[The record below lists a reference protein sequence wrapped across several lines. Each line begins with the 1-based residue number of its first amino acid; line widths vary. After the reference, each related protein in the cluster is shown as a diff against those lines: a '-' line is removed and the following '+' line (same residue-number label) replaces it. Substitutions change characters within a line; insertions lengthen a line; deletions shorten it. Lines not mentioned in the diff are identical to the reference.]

1 MNSLEQIL
9 VSYGADYK
17 EISQRFMNNDALYI
31 RILGMLFSDV
41 NLEKLQNDIENDDLV
56 SAFETGHTLKGVSAN
71 LGLTPFYNSICNIVE
86 HLRKGEKDVDY
97 KKLCDIIQEEYKKVE
112 RLYRQIKELN

>member
-41 NLEKLQNDIENDDLV
+41 SLKKLKNDIANGDLV
-56 SAFETGHTLKGVSAN
+56 GAFEAGHTLKGVSGN

-86 HLRKGEKDVDY
+86 PLRQGKKDVDY
-97 KKLCDIIQEEYKKVE
+97 VKLCDIIQDEYKKVE
-112 RLYRQIKELN
+112 ELYKRITEAN